1 MPKINNDVATI
12 QQWLNNDGD
21 LSTLL
26 EGYSKDKS
34 IKQLIDEINSLSK
47 NKVDKDGNKVL
58 SEENF
63 TKELLIKLNSIEID
77 KVLDINSNNLVENKA
92 ITKAI
97 NDKVGKVEGKG
108 LSTNDF
114 ETKYKDMLDNVD
126 SVEIIPGSPN
136 LTTSKAVFSLVTNF
150 VTNLRKEIPTIDE
163 ELSEES
169 ENPVQNKIVTAKIN
183 EHDNIISTFAPIW
196 QKSIKEDELII
207 VNSEVEGINDVLVY
221 DEEYGQYFNKTV
233 RLKDTKAREK
243 IDKVEGTA
251 DQALENSK
259 ATGDFV
265 HGLEKNVV
273 ALDMKVNELNND
285 IQNNIK
291 PKLTDLDM
299 DIADLEDRKANV
311 FSINT
316 KGENININDSADSKF
331 NSLKLY
337 GKSKQ
342 TQYSGKNLFNNDT
355 SLIKTISYKSSEAS
369 SESFRAGYEIELPPG
384 KYTAKAYFKDDPRTD
399 TSEKLYLYGVIVDE
413 NNVVAVTHSKLSLLT
428 TNNNGVDVFNTRTFE
443 IQEGQKL
450 KYYDGNNTGN
460 NNNNLNHAK
469 DVLFPILN
477 IQIEK
482 GETATEYE
490 PYVGGKASPSPEYP
504 QEMSSVGEDG
514 SVEVGIRG
522 KNLIPYLYNSNI
534 TISGVEVI
542 DNGDGSLTLNGSTA
556 SVKYGLVAK
565 ASFPKNVPLTLSCK
579 GLLGY
584 KWNELS
590 FQLQNFDASNTKIN
604 TTTVTQS
611 DVSKTVTF
619 SDNYSYSNIYICV
632 GGNKEIHTTLF
643 PMVEVG
649 STATEYEPRKELQSL
664 ITSTPNALP
673 GIPVTSGG
681 NYTDANGQ
689 QWLCDEY
696 DFTTGKKIKWI
707 ETYTYNGT
715 IYSANYYTSDYGS
728 YIMFAIIPPGYEG
741 KKVVNVLSSHFKYNS
756 QEFIPNTIRAYN
768 TGIYISLS
776 PSDIGYVEGDSS
788 NIIKTKSIEYLNSF
802 VSESN
807 PLIIIYSKKD
817 AVIEEIPSDLMNAYS
832 ELKTYK
838 PISNIYTLEGAGIEV
853 DYVADTKAYIDNK
866 FIELQQAIISM
877 GGNV

>member
-183 EHDNIISTFAPIW
+183 EHDNIISTFSPIW
-196 QKSIKEDELII
+196 KKSIKEDELII
-207 VNSEVEGINDVLVY
+207 VNSEVEGINDVPVY
-221 DEEYGQYFNKTV
+221 DEEYGQYFNETV

-243 IDKVEGTA
+243 IDKVEETA

-259 ATGDFV
+259 ATGDFTL
-265 HGLEKNVV
+265 GLEKNVV

-285 IQNNIK
+285 IQTNIK

-355 SLIKTISYKSSEAS
+355 SLIKTISYISSEGGT
-369 SESFRAGYEIELPPG
+369 ENFRAGYEIELPPG
-384 KYTAKAYFKDDPRTD
+384 TYTAKAYFKDGPRTD

-460 NNNNLNHAK
+460 NNSNLNHAK
-469 DVLFPILN
+469 NTLFPILN

-482 GETATEYE
+482 GETATEFE

-504 QEMSSVGEDG
+504 QEIVNLNEINLNVVNKNHIPFPYSEGGVGAVKIHNGLTYTVNEDR
-514 SVEVGIRG
+514 S
-522 KNLIPYLYNSNI
+522 I
-534 TISGVEVI
+534 TVSGTTTADSYFILQKDV
-542 DNGDGSLTLNGSTA
+542 DYGATMNGSTNGTYVSSEKVYYNPANKVA
-556 SVKYGLVAK
+556 SLN
-565 ASFPKNVPLTLSCK
+565 FPKGTNVNKTFYPQIEK
-579 GLLGY
+579 G
-584 KWNELS
+584 
-590 FQLQNFDASNTKIN
+590 
-604 TTTVTQS
+604 TV
-611 DVSKTVTF
+611 
-619 SDNYSYSNIYICV
+619 I
-632 GGNKEIHTTLF
+632 
-643 PMVEVG
+643 
-649 STATEYEPRKELQSL
+649 TEYVPHNKQTLTIPGIYR
-664 ITSTPNALP
+664 
-673 GIPVTSGG
+673 GIPVSKNG
-681 NYTDANGQ
+681 NYTDVNGQ

-707 ETYTYNGT
+707 DTYIYNGT
-715 IYSANYYTSDYGS
+715 INLASYHSNTGIPDY
-728 YIMFAIIPPGYEG
+728 ILLNIIPPGYEG
-741 KKVVNVLSSHFKYNS
+741 RKVGNVLSSHFKYNS

-788 NIIKTKSIEYLNSF
+788 NIIKTKAIEYLNSF

-817 AVIEEIPSDLMNAYS
+817 AVIEEIPSDLMNAYN

-838 PISNIYTLEGAGIEV
+838 PVTNIYTLESVGIEV